1 MNTRKFG
8 IRDLFGYA
16 MGDFGCN
23 MCFALITNYMMLYYT
38 QYIGLKMTDWAWII
52 IVGKVWDAINDPII
66 GSMVDNVRI
75 SKKSKFMPWIT
86 IGGLALIIT
95 TTVAFLP
102 VQNASYTFKI
112 VFCLVAYCI
121 WSVAYTL
128 ANVPY
133 GALHS
138 CITDVPS
145 ERTNLSTFRSIGAGL
160 AQAPLMVILPL
171 IAYDKNNDIIGSRFV
186 YIALV
191 CTLFGF
197 IGFSLVRILVTE
209 RIHIEHKDEKKS
221 FNYIRTVKGF
231 FTNRSLLALTV
242 VTFVQIICFMSMASV
257 NTIIFQ
263 TYFKNAKLVSVVSVI
278 SYIPLV
284 ALMPF
289 IGKITQRIGKKGIS
303 IIAAAIGAVTGI
315 ISLFLPLEPNAGS
328 SVPLWICLLM
338 FFNISNA
345 VFQILVWAMVV
356 DCIDYQYEKTGTRD
370 EGSTYALYSFFR
382 KLAQGAGSAICALAL
397 AACGYIEELG
407 ANQSA
412 QTALNIK
419 NMYLYFML
427 GGAVITYFVMK
438 FMYNIKEKG
447 VLEKKKR

>member
-1 MNTRKFG
+1 MTKRKFG
-8 IRDLFGYA
+8 MRDLFGYA

-23 MCFALITNYMMLYYT
+23 MCFALITNYMLLYYT
-38 QYIGLKMTDWAWII
+38 QYIGLKMKDWAWII
-52 IVGKVWDAINDPII
+52 IAGKIWDAINDPII
-66 GSMVDNVRI
+66 GSIVDNVRI

-86 IGGLALIIT
+86 IGGFALIVT
-95 TTVAFLP
+95 TTLVFLP
-102 VQNASYTFKI
+102 IQNTSYTFKI
-112 VFCLVAYCI
+112 IYCLVSYCI

-160 AQAPLMVILPL
+160 AQAPLMVLLPL
-171 IAYDKNNDIIGSRFV
+171 IAYNKDNEIIGSRFV

-191 CTLFGF
+191 CTLLGF
-197 IGFSLVRILVTE
+197 AGFCLVRVLVTE
-209 RIHIEHKDEKKS
+209 RVFIERKKEK
-221 FNYIRTVKGF
+221 FNYLKTIKNF
-231 FTNRSLLALTV
+231 FTNKPLIAVTL
-242 VTFVQIICFMSMASV
+242 VTFIQIICFMSMTSV

-263 TYFKNAKLVSVVSVI
+263 TYFKNAKLVSIVNIIAYV
-278 SYIPLV
+278 PLV

-289 IGKITQRIGKKGIS
+289 IGKITQKIGKKGIS
-303 IIAAAIGAVTGI
+303 LIAAAIGSITGV
-315 ISLFLPLEPNAGS
+315 ISLILPMNPESKSAIP
-328 SVPLWICLLM
+328 VWIVLLM
-338 FFNISNA
+338 MFYIGNA

-356 DCIDYQYEKTGTRD
+356 DCIDFQYEKTRVRD

-382 KLAQGAGSAICALAL
+382 KLAQGVGSSICALAL

-427 GGAVITYFVMK
+427 GGAVLTYVIMK
-438 FMYNIKEKG
+438 FMYNIKEKT
-447 VLEKKKR
+447 VKRED

>member
-1 MNTRKFG
+1 MEKRKFG

-52 IVGKVWDAINDPII
+52 FVGKVWDAINDPII
-66 GSMVDNVRI
+66 GSIVDNVRI
-75 SKKSKFMPWIT
+75 SKKSKFKPWIT
-86 IGGLALIIT
+86 IGGFALIIT
-95 TTVAFLP
+95 TTLVFVP
-102 VQNASYTFKI
+102 IQNAGYTFK
-112 VFCLVAYCI
+112 VAFCLIAYCL

-160 AQAPLMVILPL
+160 AQAPLMVLLPI
-171 IAYDKNNDIIGSRFV
+171 IAYNKSNELIGSRFI

-191 CTLFGF
+191 CTAVGF
-197 IGFSLVRILVTE
+197 AGFVLVRVLVTE
-209 RIHIEHKDEKKS
+209 RIHIETEKEK
-221 FNYIRTVKGF
+221 FNYLNTIKSF
-231 FTNRSLLALTV
+231 FTNRSLMAITL
-242 VTFVQIICFMSMASV
+242 VTFIQIICFMSMTSV

-263 TYFKNAKLVSVVSVI
+263 SYFKNAKLVAVVNVI
-278 SYIPLV
+278 AYIPLV

-289 IGKITQRIGKKGIS
+289 IGKITQKIGKKGIS
-303 IIAAAIGAVTGI
+303 VIAAAIGALAGV
-315 ISLFLPLEPNAGS
+315 ISLFLPLRPDAKS
-328 SVPLWICLLM
+328 SIPLWIFLLM
-338 FFNISNA
+338 LFYISNA

-356 DCIDYQYEKTGTRD
+356 DCIDYQYEKTGSRD

-382 KLAQGAGSAICALAL
+382 KLAQGVGSSICALAL
-397 AACGYIEELG
+397 SACGYIEDLG
-407 ANQSA
+407 ANQTA
-412 QTALNIK
+412 ETALNIK

-427 GGAVITYFVMK
+427 GGAVITYVVMK
-438 FMYNIKEKG
+438 FMYNIKEKSQAK
-447 VLEKKKR
+447 EK

>member
-1 MNTRKFG
+1 MEKRKFG

-23 MCFALITNYMMLYYT
+23 MCFALISNYMLLYYT
-38 QYIGLKMTDWAWII
+38 QYIGLKMKDWAWII
-52 IVGKVWDAINDPII
+52 VVGKIWDAVNDPVI
-66 GSMVDNVRI
+66 GSIVDNVRI

-86 IGGLALIIT
+86 VGGAALIVT
-95 TTVAFLP
+95 TTIVFLP
-102 VQNASYTFKI
+102 IQNAGYMFKVI
-112 VFCLVAYCI
+112 FCLVSYCI

-160 AQAPLMVILPL
+160 AQAPLMVLLPL
-171 IAYDKNNDIIGSRFV
+171 IAYNKSNEIIGSRFV

-197 IGFSLVRILVTE
+197 AGFLAVRFLVTE
-209 RIHIEHKDEKKS
+209 RVHIESEKKK
-221 FNYIRTVKGF
+221 FNYFRTIKTF
-231 FTNRSLLALTV
+231 FSNRSLIAITI
-242 VTFVQIICFMSMASV
+242 VTFIQIICFMSMTSV

-263 TYFKNAKLVSVVSVI
+263 TYFKNAKLVSVVNI
-278 SYIPLV
+278 IAYIPLV

-289 IGKITQRIGKKGIS
+289 IGKITQKIGKKGIS
-303 IIAAAIGAVTGI
+303 VIAGAIGSVTGV
-315 ISLFLPLEPNAGS
+315 ISLFLPLNPESKASIP
-328 SVPLWICLLM
+328 VWIVLLM
-338 FFNISNA
+338 FFYIGNA

-356 DCIDYQYEKTGTRD
+356 DCIDVQYEKTGVRD

-382 KLAQGAGSAICALAL
+382 KLAQGVGSSICALAL
-397 AACGYIEELG
+397 AACGYIEEMG
-407 ANQSA
+407 ANQTA

-427 GGAVITYFVMK
+427 GGAVLTYFIMK
-438 FMYNIKEKG
+438 FMYNIKENTAKDS
-447 VLEKKKR
+447 K

>member
-1 MNTRKFG
+1 MTKRKFG
-8 IRDLFGYA
+8 MRDLFGYA

-23 MCFALITNYMMLYYT
+23 MCFALITNYMLLYYT
-38 QYIGLKMTDWAWII
+38 QYIGLKMKDWAWII
-52 IVGKVWDAINDPII
+52 IAGKIWDAINDPII
-66 GSMVDNVRI
+66 GSIVDNVRI

-86 IGGLALIIT
+86 IGGFALIVT
-95 TTVAFLP
+95 TTLVFLP
-102 VQNASYTFKI
+102 IQNTSYTFKI
-112 VFCLVAYCI
+112 IYCLVSYCI

-160 AQAPLMVILPL
+160 AQAPLMVLLPL
-171 IAYDKNNDIIGSRFV
+171 IAYNKDNEIIGSRFV

-191 CTLFGF
+191 CTLLGF
-197 IGFSLVRILVTE
+197 AGFCLVRVLVTE
-209 RIHIEHKDEKKS
+209 RVFIERKKEK
-221 FNYIRTVKGF
+221 FNYLKTIKNF
-231 FTNRSLLALTV
+231 FTNKPLIAVTL
-242 VTFVQIICFMSMASV
+242 VTFIQIICFMSMTSV

-263 TYFKNAKLVSVVSVI
+263 TYFKNAKLVSIVNIIAYV
-278 SYIPLV
+278 PLV

-289 IGKITQRIGKKGIS
+289 IGKITQKIGKKGIS
-303 IIAAAIGAVTGI
+303 VVAGAIGSVTGV
-315 ISLFLPLEPNAGS
+315 ISLLLPLNPQSKAS
-328 SVPLWICLLM
+328 IPVWIVLLM
-338 FFNISNA
+338 FFYIGNA

-356 DCIDYQYEKTGTRD
+356 DCIDFQYEKTGVRD

-382 KLAQGAGSAICALAL
+382 KLAQGVGSSICALAL

-427 GGAVITYFVMK
+427 GGAVLTYVIMK
-438 FMYNIKEKG
+438 FMYNIKEKTA
-447 VLEKKKR
+447 KRED

>member
-1 MNTRKFG
+1 MTKREFG
-8 IRDLFGYA
+8 MRDLFGYA

-23 MCFALITNYMMLYYT
+23 MCFALISNYMLLYYT
-38 QYIGLKMTDWAWII
+38 QYIGLKMKDWAWII
-52 IVGKVWDAINDPII
+52 VVGKIWDAINDPVI
-66 GSMVDNVRI
+66 GSIVDNVRI

-86 IGGLALIIT
+86 IGGFALILT
-95 TTVAFLP
+95 TTLVFLP
-102 VQNASYTFKI
+102 IQNAGYMFKVI
-112 VFCLVAYCI
+112 FCLVSYCV

-171 IAYDKNNDIIGSRFV
+171 IAYNKNNEIIGSRFV

-197 IGFSLVRILVTE
+197 AGFLSVRYLVTE
-209 RIHIEHKDEKKS
+209 RVHIESEKKK
-221 FNYIRTVKGF
+221 FNYFRTIKTF
-231 FTNRSLLALTV
+231 FSNRSLIAITI
-242 VTFVQIICFMSMASV
+242 VTFIQIICFMSMTSV

-263 TYFKNAKLVSVVSVI
+263 TYFKNAKLVSVVNI
-278 SYIPLV
+278 IAYIPLV

-303 IIAAAIGAVTGI
+303 VVAGAIGSVTGV
-315 ISLFLPLEPNAGS
+315 ISLLLPLNPAS
-328 SVPLWICLLM
+328 KASIPVWIVLLM
-338 FFNISNA
+338 FFYIGNA

-356 DCIDYQYEKTGTRD
+356 DCIDFQYEKTGVRD

-382 KLAQGAGSAICALAL
+382 KLAQGVGSSICALAL
-397 AACGYIEELG
+397 TACGYIEELG

-427 GGAVITYFVMK
+427 GGAVLTYIIMK
-438 FMYNIKEKG
+438 FMYNIKEKTT
-447 VLEKKKR
+447 KREN